1 MTPEQG
7 KFIKAV
13 KERMVYGFTNADG
26 EMLME
31 IIGTLEE
38 DIDIRDG
45 IVKAKDEIIKG
56 LENKK

>member
-13 KERMVYGFTNADG
+13 KERMRYGFNNADG

-38 DIDIRDG
+38 DIDIRDE
-45 IVKAKDEIIKG
+45 IIKAKDEIIKG